1 MSDSGALDEDAKL
14 AEDAS
19 RFEDEGGPIIDREH
33 AEKRKKRRQMSVEA
47 RLDEIQETLD
57 RIERRLP

>member
-14 AEDAS
+14 AEAA
-19 RFEDEGGPIIDREH
+19 
-33 AEKRKKRRQMSVEA
+33 AEKRKTRRQMSVEA